1 MRYIA
6 VFLLLANVVYFS
18 WNQYT
23 ARDAALGPTPVT
35 IPPINNGLNL
45 LSERNGS
52 VELPEAGVAQAA
64 VVSGYCA
71 LVGLFRNL
79 DDANYFMLGAQKLGI
94 DTELKL
100 SGELLSPQYRVY
112 ILPLSSR
119 EEATS
124 TLIGLN
130 EELRDAE
137 LAIESYL
144 ITRGEL
150 GNGIALGVF
159 DQLSNAEG
167 VQSQALELG
176 YSPEIGEIPRADGDI
191 RVQLMLDNQ
200 FPFETDQWLEL
211 TRDRPYLTQVE
222 NLCETIAQ
230 GQ

>member
-6 VFLLLANVVYFS
+6 AFLLLANVAYFS

-23 ARDAALGPTPVT
+23 ARDGILGPASVVT
-35 IPPINNGLNL
+35 PPINNGLIL
-45 LSERNGS
+45 LSERNTS
-52 VELPEAGVAQAA
+52 TELLDRNEAQAA
-64 VVSGYCA
+64 VATGYCA
-71 LVGLFRNL
+71 LIGLFRNL
-79 DDANYFMLGAQKLGI
+79 DDANYFMLGAQELGI
-94 DTELKL
+94 GAELEL
-100 SGELLSPQYRVY
+100 SGELLNPQYRVY
-112 ILPLSSR
+112 IPPLASR

-124 TLIGLN
+124 TLITLN
-130 EELRDAE
+130 EELREAE

-167 VQSQALELG
+167 VQSQALGLG

-191 RVQLMLDNQ
+191 QVQLMADNQ

-211 TRDRPYLTQVE
+211 TRDRPYLKQVE